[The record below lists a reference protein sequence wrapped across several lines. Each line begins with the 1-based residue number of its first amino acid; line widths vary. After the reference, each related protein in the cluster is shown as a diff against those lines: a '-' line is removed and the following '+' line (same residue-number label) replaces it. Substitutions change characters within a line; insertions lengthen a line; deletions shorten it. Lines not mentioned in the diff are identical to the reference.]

1 MWCEQ
6 DLVFKS
12 WWKSQ
17 ADSQEHEALSQAS
30 SARMSAPCEQRRW
43 VIREVISL
51 VITEVISSFLS
62 QASSCWKEEHIKPCA
77 GGSTLNRSPA
87 ELTHLYLVWKQ
98 CLEWLKTEWSGGK
111 VTLNTMFA
119 LCPKAFEAPCSEIW
133 KSLCHSQETEAADIT
148 CGSDAVFITNSNYQ
162 LHIPGCT
169 FWVTISKCPHNI
181 AVIGLPT
188 LCVRCCTPL
197 FPWAALLL

>member
-1 MWCEQ
+1 M
-6 DLVFKS
+6 
-12 WWKSQ
+12 
-17 ADSQEHEALSQAS
+17 
-30 SARMSAPCEQRRW
+30 
-43 VIREVISL
+43 
-51 VITEVISSFLS
+51 
-62 QASSCWKEEHIKPCA
+62 
-77 GGSTLNRSPA
+77 
-87 ELTHLYLVWKQ
+87 WKQ

-188 LCVRCCTPL
+188 LCVRCCTS
-197 FPWAALLL
+197 FPVGCLAALAEAFYQPRVQLVFSVQLSREALVIFYPPYTGKLSSLAGPKGSQGQSSCPKAGVTALTVLGLQENQIP